1 MELSFIVAFLVSL
14 NSLHSFIHTIAPIV
28 LFILSFF
35 DIRLFEISNKDKIN
49 YFKNKIKNNFSTRI
63 DDNNKPL
70 GWLIGY
76 NFIAYYDKD
85 NYLTILTT
93 KKIKTELFNNSIIT
107 LNNKNEQEDSE
118 EITNKLINEDDDNS
132 EIKEEHIKLFT
143 RYGTYEYLDYTNREI
158 NMTNYDFKNN
168 QKKLSIDIINKYE
181 IRNNLT
187 AFISGE
193 IGAGKSMFGKLLAK
207 KLNANFVDDFNPSEP
222 GDTLEYLYTLVR
234 PTHSNPLVIVL
245 DEIDILIETFHNGNV
260 IQHKKI
266 TKLVNNKTTWNKFL
280 DKIEIGLYPHIIL
293 LLCSNKSK
301 KYIDNLDPSY
311 LRDGRVHHYAELK
324 DEKKND

>member
-1 MELSFIVAFLVSL
+1 M
-14 NSLHSFIHTIAPIV
+14 
-28 LFILSFF
+28 
-35 DIRLFEISNKDKIN
+35 RRKII
-49 YFKNKIKNNFSTRI
+49 Y
-63 DDNNKPL
+63 
-70 GWLIGY
+70 
-76 NFIAYYDKD
+76 
-85 NYLTILTT
+85 
-93 KKIKTELFNNSIIT
+93 
-107 LNNKNEQEDSE
+107 
-118 EITNKLINEDDDNS
+118 INL
-132 EIKEEHIKLFT
+132 IKL
-143 RYGTYEYLDYTNREI
+143 R
-158 NMTNYDFKNN
+158 
-168 QKKLSIDIINKYE
+168 
-181 IRNNLT
+181 
-187 AFISGE
+187 
-193 IGAGKSMFGKLLAK
+193 AK